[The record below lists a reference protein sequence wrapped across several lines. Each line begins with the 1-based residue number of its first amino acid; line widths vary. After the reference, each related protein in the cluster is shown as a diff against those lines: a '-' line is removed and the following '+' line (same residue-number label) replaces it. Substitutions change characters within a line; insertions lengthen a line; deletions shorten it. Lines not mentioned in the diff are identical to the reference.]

1 MNKLTS
7 FLFLIFITSCG
18 FSPIYLSNENSIIQ
32 SVKKIELNGNESLGE
47 NIKNILNIETNK
59 NNKFLIIFNSSVEKI
74 SISKNSSSA
83 TTSFMMIMDVGIS
96 VIDNNEILLEKSF
109 NKNFTY
115 NNRDNKFE
123 LLEYE
128 RSIEENL
135 ISEISDEIL
144 LYLSLNNDSQRFSN

>member
-1 MNKLTS
+1 MKKLTS
-7 FLFLIFITSCG
+7 FLFLIFVTSCG

-135 ISEISDEIL
+135 INEISDEIL